1 MYLTKETFAEQTG
14 KGRTVVLFSSSQ
26 SVLGNKY
33 FTELTTT
40 FPDLPIFRVDIDK
53 ERDLAADSNIRITPL
68 VFVFQDGEI
77 LDKYMLNQ
85 KDALMDSLRSY
96 I

>member
-26 SVLGNKY
+26 SVLGNNY

-53 ERDLAADSNIRITPL
+53 ERDLAADTNIRVSPI
-68 VFVFQDGEI
+68 VFVFQDGQMI
-77 LDKYMLNQ
+77 DKYMWNQ
-85 KDALMDSLRSY
+85 KESLMDSLRS
-96 I
+96 

>member
-26 SVLGNKY
+26 SVLGNQY
-33 FTELTTT
+33 FTELKTT
-40 FPDLPIFRVDIDK
+40 FPALPIFRVDIDK
-53 ERDLAADSNIRITPL
+53 ERDLAADTNIRVSPI

-77 LDKYMLNQ
+77 LDKYMWNQ
-85 KDALMDSLRSY
+85 KDSLICILRS
-96 I
+96 

>member
-14 KGRTVVLFSSSQ
+14 KGRTVVLFSASQ

-53 ERDLAADSNIRITPL
+53 QRDLAADTNIRVSPI
-68 VFVFQDGEI
+68 VFVFQDGALI
-77 LDKYMLNQ
+77 DKYMWNQ
-85 KDALMDSLRSY
+85 KDVLICILRS
-96 I
+96 

>member
-26 SVLGNKY
+26 SVLGHKY
-33 FTELTTT
+33 FTELKTT

-53 ERDLAADSNIRITPL
+53 ERDLAADTNIRVSPI
-68 VFVFQDGEI
+68 VFVFQDGKMT
-77 LDKYMLNQ
+77 DKYMWNQ

>member
-26 SVLGNKY
+26 SVLGNQY

-40 FPDLPIFRVDIDK
+40 FPTLPIFRVDIDK
-53 ERDLAADSNIRITPL
+53 ERDLAADTNIRVSPI

-77 LDKYMLNQ
+77 LDKYMWNQ
-85 KDALMDSLRSY
+85 KDSLICILRS
-96 I
+96 

>member
-26 SVLGNKY
+26 SVLGNQY

-53 ERDLAADSNIRITPL
+53 ERDLAADINIRVSPI

-77 LDKYMLNQ
+77 LDKYMWNQ
-85 KDALMDSLRSY
+85 KDGLICALRS
-96 I
+96 

>member
-26 SVLGNKY
+26 SVLGNNY

-40 FPDLPIFRVDIDK
+40 FPNLPIFRVDIDK
-53 ERDLAADSNIRITPL
+53 ERDLAADTNLRVVPIVLI
-68 VFVFQDGEI
+68 FQDGE
-77 LDKYMLNQ
+77 LTDKYIWNQ
-85 KDALMDSLRSY
+85 KDALMGSLRLF
-96 I
+96 

>member
-1 MYLTKETFAEQTG
+1 MYLTKKTFAEQTG

-53 ERDLAADSNIRITPL
+53 ERDLAADTNIRVSPI

-85 KDALMDSLRSY
+85 KESLICALRS
-96 I
+96 

>member
-77 LDKYMLNQ
+77 LDKYMWNQ
-85 KDALMDSLRSY
+85 KDALICILRS
-96 I
+96 

>member
-53 ERDLAADSNIRITPL
+53 QRDLAADTNIRVSPI
-68 VFVFQDGEI
+68 VFVFQDGA
-77 LDKYMLNQ
+77 LTDKYMWNQ
-85 KDALMDSLRSY
+85 KDALICILKS
-96 I
+96 

>member
-1 MYLTKETFAEQTG
+1 MYLTKKTFAEQTG

-26 SVLGNKY
+26 SVLGNQY

-53 ERDLAADSNIRITPL
+53 ERDLAADTNIRVSPI
-68 VFVFQDGEI
+68 VFVFHEGE
-77 LDKYMLNQ
+77 LTDKYMWTQ
-85 KDALMDSLRSY
+85 KDALICILRS
-96 I
+96 

>member
-14 KGRTVVLFSSSQ
+14 KGRTVVLFSASQ
-26 SVLGNKY
+26 SVLGHKY

-53 ERDLAADSNIRITPL
+53 ERDLAADTNIRVTPI
-68 VFVFQDGEI
+68 VFVFQDGN
-77 LDKYMLNQ
+77 LTDKYMWNQ
-85 KDALMDSLRSY
+85 KDALMTSLRS
-96 I
+96 

>member
-33 FTELTTT
+33 FTELTTI
-40 FPDLPIFRVDIDK
+40 FPTLPIFRVDIDK
-53 ERDLAADSNIRITPL
+53 ERDLAADSNIRVSPI
-68 VFVFQDGEI
+68 VFVFQDGEL

-85 KDALMDSLRSY
+85 KDALIWALRS
-96 I
+96 